1 MLEVI
6 DKGRCTDEH
15 TAPLLFVHGG
25 DLAAWCWDEHFLD
38 FFADKR
44 FRAVAVSLRGHG
56 ASTLSQALN
65 SCSIADYV
73 DDVRTAVDM
82 LGADPVLIGH
92 SMGCNVV
99 QKYLEKHPA
108 PAAVL
113 MAPSTPRGIRRITL
127 HMVRRHPRIVLRANT
142 SGSTADLFNTPALA
156 REYLFCAHTP
166 ESIVNSCAARMEP
179 ESARAGLDQMV
190 RYPDARPVTAP
201 LLVLGAA
208 DDGSR
213 ADGEVSAAARTYQ
226 TDAEFF
232 PNMGHMMM
240 LEPGWQAVAER
251 IESWLGGQ
259 GL

>member
-15 TAPLLFVHGG
+15 TAPLPFVHGG
-25 DLAAWCWDEHFLD
+25 GLAAWCWDEHFLD
-38 FFADKR
+38 FFADNG

-56 ASTLSQALN
+56 ASTLYRPLN
-65 SCSIADYV
+65 SVSIADYV

-82 LGADPVLIGH
+82 LGAEPVLIGH

-99 QKYLEKHPA
+99 QKYLEKQPA

-142 SGSTADLFNTPALA
+142 SGTTADLFNTPALA

-166 ESIVNSCAARMEP
+166 ESIV
-179 ESARAGLDQMV
+179 
-190 RYPDARPVTAP
+190 
-201 LLVLGAA
+201 
-208 DDGSR
+208 
-213 ADGEVSAAARTYQ
+213 
-226 TDAEFF
+226 
-232 PNMGHMMM
+232 
-240 LEPGWQAVAER
+240 
-251 IESWLGGQ
+251 
-259 GL
+259 